1 MSEIQPSSEPEV
13 VEDALAPVGD
23 MGQVY
28 LASGEHLAL
37 RLWEGVEPGE
47 PKPRIAREYE
57 TVGYVLAGR
66 AVLHLPGRTLELTV
80 GGSWVVPRGV
90 EHTYE
95 ITESFTAVE
104 ATSPPA
110 QAGGRDKEPR
120 A

>member
-13 VEDALAPVGD
+13 VEGALAPVGD